1 MGLAKKTA
9 AGASKVEAADKLV
22 VATQAS
28 VSSLASDVE
37 AMQAT
42 VAAEMA
48 QAKVAAEA
56 PRPAV
61 RHMIHRAI
69 EAAFADRTGMV
80 DYAIEVAGAQIV
92 RRLTSKT
99 FDHSYSAR
107 ISEGCTAG
115 YIGIKES
122 CVCVGDAS
130 EWRTRSKI
138 VDEARVD

>member
-1 MGLAKKTA
+1 
-9 AGASKVEAADKLV
+9 
-22 VATQAS
+22 
-28 VSSLASDVE
+28 
-37 AMQAT
+37 
-42 VAAEMA
+42 MA

-69 EAAFADRTGMV
+69 EAAFADRTGIV
-80 DYAIEVAGAQIV
+80 DYAIEVAGGQIV

-115 YIGIKES
+115 YRLR
-122 CVCVGDAS
+122 S
-130 EWRTRSKI
+130 ELRMRGRCI
-138 VDEARVD
+138 